1 MNLLTKQT
9 HRCRKQTSDD
19 QRGSGEEQIMI
30 WGLADVKQRH
40 LK

>member
-9 HRCRKQTSDD
+9 HRCTKQTSDY

-30 WGLADVKQRH
+30 WVLSDVKLRR